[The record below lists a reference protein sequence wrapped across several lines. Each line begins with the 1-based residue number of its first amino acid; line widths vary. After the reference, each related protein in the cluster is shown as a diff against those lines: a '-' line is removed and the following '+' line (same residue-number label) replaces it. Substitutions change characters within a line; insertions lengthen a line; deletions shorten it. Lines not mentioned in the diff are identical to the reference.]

1 MEDIVQQEFERIRQ
15 NIGKIVE
22 VVEVFFDHELVIQG
36 VLQDFSPYSSID
48 VFLGKGPTGLG
59 QELSVTQTCA
69 FTGVKA
75 GIKEI
80 RDEGGNVLYNNSH
93 LNYKK
98 RYYHCW
104 NNPEDNAHINNMRRA
119 KFGEGHDFQMI
130 E

>member
-1 MEDIVQQEFERIRQ
+1 MDEIVQQEFERIRQ
-15 NIGKIVE
+15 HIGTIVE
-22 VVEVFFDHELVIQG
+22 VVEVFFDHEAVVQG
-36 VLQDFSPYSSID
+36 VLQDFTPYSSID
-48 VFLGKGPTGLG
+48 VLLGKGYTGLG

-69 FTGVKA
+69 FTGVRA
-75 GIKEI
+75 GIKLI
-80 RDEGGNVLYNNSH
+80 RDEGGNVLYNNPY

-104 NNPEDNAHINNMRRA
+104 KNPEDNARINNMRRA